1 MLQQTISSKHELS
14 AGDLVAL
21 RSFML
26 NSVVNPY
33 IIGIFNS
40 KFRAYVMGV
49 IGRSEL
55 TYRQPAQ
62 NGVLTDQ
69 LCRAIHCIL
78 LSIVP
83 MQIAITIT

>member
-1 MLQQTISSKHELS
+1 MFPKATQ
-14 AGDLVAL
+14 
-21 RSFML
+21 
-26 NSVVNPY
+26 
-33 IIGIFNS
+33 
-40 KFRAYVMGV
+40 V
-49 IGRSEL
+49 INYEGEL

-69 LCRAIHCIL
+69 LCRAIYYIH